1 MRMPFTETQLTHL
14 SKPKNH
20 KIKYDGYDYWWYSK
34 QNNKWQK
41 HCIKSFDTAKEVYGY
56 IKYWMHKYQK
66 QSAKNELHLSKI
78 VDNVMNEVR
87 IYDIAKSDL
96 KTIDK
101 IERILCFKP
110 YATPT
115 ELTEYLHLSKQNIG
129 KHLKNLKTAL

>member
-1 MRMPFTETQLTHL
+1 
-14 SKPKNH
+14 
-20 KIKYDGYDYWWYSK
+20 
-34 QNNKWQK
+34 
-41 HCIKSFDTAKEVYGY
+41 
-56 IKYWMHKYQK
+56 
-66 QSAKNELHLSKI
+66 
-78 VDNVMNEVR
+78 MNEVR

-101 IERILCFKP
+101 IESILCFKP

>member
-1 MRMPFTETQLTHL
+1 MYTVEQIAHL
-14 SKPKNH
+14 SNKENH
-20 KIKYDGYDYWWYSK
+20 KIKYDGYYYWWYSK
-34 QNNKWQK
+34 RNGKWQK
-41 HCIKSFDTAKEVYGY
+41 HCLKSFDSPINTLGY
-56 IKYWMHKYQK
+56 IKYWIYKYNK
-66 QSAKNELHLSKI
+66 MTIENNLKLSRI
-78 VDNVMNEVR
+78 VDEIIDEVK

-101 IERILCFKP
+101 IESILCFKP